1 MSTLA
6 VILIVVGAVLL
17 LLLLGGY
24 AVMRRRV
31 RDEDIGSK
39 IAEADR
45 ALEQARAADRGWD
58 RVVLEQACQAALRSE
73 RPDVAYEAV
82 QLVLVDDRPGVTD
95 DRAHLVATGPGG
107 SARVVLGRREGGDWT
122 VERVE

>member
-6 VILIVVGAVLL
+6 VIVIVAGAILL
-17 LLLLGGY
+17 LLFAGGLVV
-24 AVMRRRV
+24 ARRRIQH
-31 RDEDIGSK
+31 EDIGPK

-58 RVVLEQACQAALRSE
+58 RAVLEQACQAALRSE
-73 RPDVAYEAV
+73 RPGLEFEAI
-82 QLVLVDDRPGVTD
+82 QLVLVDDRPGVAD
-95 DRAHLVATGPGG
+95 DRAHLMASGPGG
-107 SARVVLGRREGGDWT
+107 SARVVLGRREGGEWT